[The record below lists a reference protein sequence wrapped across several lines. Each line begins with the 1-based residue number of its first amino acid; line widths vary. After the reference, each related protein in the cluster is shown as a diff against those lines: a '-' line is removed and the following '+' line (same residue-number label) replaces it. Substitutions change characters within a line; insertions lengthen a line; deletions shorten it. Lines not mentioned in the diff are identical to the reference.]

1 MADTRKK
8 HSSWILVVIALLVI
22 IGWFAFNLLMAKTA

>member
-8 HSSWILVVIALLVI
+8 HSSWILLAIGLLII
-22 IGWFAFNLLMAKTA
+22 IGWLAFNFSMAKTA